1 MYDQFVITR
10 YTGSKN
16 YSISMSEEEADDEM
30 KREEIKEETHELQ
43 DSEEEDETDGVLDEE
58 T

>member
-1 MYDQFVITR
+1 
-10 YTGSKN
+10 
-16 YSISMSEEEADDEM
+16 MSEEEADDEM